1 MVNGNPKIILSRTSP
16 VLLERLFEQE
26 VPEVYDGL
34 ITIKKAVREPG
45 ERAKVAV
52 ESYDDRIDPVGACV
66 GMKGSRIHAIVREL
80 QNENIDVINY
90 TENLELFIQRALS
103 PAKIVQI
110 KIDKDTNRVS
120 VYLKPDQV
128 SLAIGKGGLNI
139 KLASRLV
146 GMEIDVF
153 RELGEQTSEE
163 DVDLEEFSDEIESW
177 VIDQLKQIGLDTA
190 KSVLALNKEEL
201 VRRTD
206 LEEETVD
213 NVVAVLSKEFE

>member
-1 MVNGNPKIILSRTSP
+1 
-16 VLLERLFEQE
+16 
-26 VPEVYDGL
+26 
-34 ITIKKAVREPG
+34 
-45 ERAKVAV
+45 
-52 ESYDDRIDPVGACV
+52 
-66 GMKGSRIHAIVREL
+66 
-80 QNENIDVINY
+80 
-90 TENLELFIQRALS
+90 
-103 PAKIVQI
+103 
-110 KIDKDTNRVS
+110 
-120 VYLKPDQV
+120 V

-153 RELGEQTSEE
+153 RELGEQTTEE
-163 DVDLEEFSDEIESW
+163 DVDLDEFSDEIESW